1 MFKGYLFDLDG
12 TVYLGERL
20 IPGAERAIRL
30 LREAGKK
37 VVFLSNKPLYTR
49 EDYAAKLTRL
59 GIPTAPAEVVNSTF
73 VLIRYLQR
81 IAPGAK
87 VFVMGELPFVAE
99 MARAG
104 FGLTED
110 PAEIEY
116 VVAAFDR
123 TFDYRKYNVAFQAIR
138 KGAHFIATNPDR
150 TCPVEGGELPD
161 CAGVIAALEAVTLKK
176 VEVIV
181 GKPSPITV
189 QVALEVM
196 GLKAADCILI
206 GDRLETDILGAV
218 RTGIRSIMV
227 LTGVSTEDDLKDSNY
242 QPTWVM
248 PDIRAVTQAL
258 RNLSA

>member
-206 GDRLETDILGAV
+206 GDRLETDIRMALESGMKGGLV
-218 RTGIRSIMV
+218 M
-227 LTGVSTEDDLKDSNY
+227 TGVTDQETLEASPIHPDYIFGSIADLE
-242 QPTWVM
+242 TL
-248 PDIRAVTQAL
+248 L
-258 RNLSA
+258 R